1 VVGGL
6 GFVLVYQKVPLD
18 PAMKS
23 HPMVVD
29 GIHNLGDTSVVEVDE
44 KKLEHE
50 VLIAMLQ
57 DVSKVFETHDIVEE
71 DITC

>member
-1 VVGGL
+1 
-6 GFVLVYQKVPLD
+6 
-18 PAMKS
+18 MKS

-29 GIHNLGDTSVVEVDE
+29 GIHNLGDTSAVEVDE
-44 KKLEHE
+44 KKPEHE